1 MTESSQHPHRVLVG
15 GIRHELNSFVPGT
28 VGMDVFSR
36 VMLKEGPPVIEEP
49 ASSMIGAVEVARRRG
64 IELVPTLTTHAGAGG
79 PVEDEAYTELAE
91 RLLELAAAQVARRPV
106 DAVYLHLHGA
116 MATTRRDD
124 PEGELIEQVRAV
136 VGPEVPIAI
145 SLDLHAH
152 FTDRM
157 AQATDLVVGFRTC
170 PHTDVVET
178 GARLMEYLGDMLDG
192 TRGPR
197 ATTVQRKI
205 PLIASAEAHDTT
217 FGPLTAMQARAR
229 ELEQTP
235 GVLAISIFATQPW
248 MDVPDIGWSAV
259 VSTDGDV
266 ELAQQTA
273 DTLARELW
281 ERREM
286 YDVVKTPISVVLA
299 EARLRNG
306 EGGPVVASD
315 GPDSPTAGAAGD
327 GTAMLAEIVRTG
339 DDVRALML
347 VTDPVSVDAAIAAGP
362 GATIDIELGGRI
374 TSEFYAP
381 LPVTAEV
388 LSISTGGEANEFDKG
403 ASAPLDLGKTAVLR
417 ILNTTVLV
425 TEFKADGRKL
435 GPYLQHGLDPR
446 DFALVQVKSAGAYR
460 AEFEPI
466 ASVVYDLDT
475 RGPCDSELTRMPYR
489 RITRPLWPF
498 DRDIAQPW

>member
-1 MTESSQHPHRVLVG
+1 MTETSTRRPRVLVG

-28 VGMDVFSR
+28 VGMDVFQR
-36 VMLKEGPPVIEEP
+36 VMLAEGAAVVEQPS
-49 ASSMIGAVEVARRRG
+49 SSMIGAVEVARRRG
-64 IELVPTLTTHAGAGG
+64 VELVPTLTTHAGAGG
-79 PVEDEAYTELAE
+79 PVDDEAYATLAR
-91 RLLELAAAQVARRPV
+91 RLLELARTEVAKEPV
-106 DAVYLHLHGA
+106 DGVYLHLHGA
-116 MATTRRDD
+116 MATTLRDD
-124 PEGELIEQVRAV
+124 PEGELIEQVRAI
-136 VGPEVPIAI
+136 VGPDVPIAI

-157 AQATDLVVGFRTC
+157 ADATDLVVGFRTC
-170 PHTDVVET
+170 PHTDVIET
-178 GARLMEYLGDMLDG
+178 GARLMKTLADMLDS

-229 ELEQTP
+229 ELEKTP

-248 MDVPDIGWSAV
+248 MDVPNIGWSAV

-266 ELAQQTA
+266 DLAQETA

-281 ERREM
+281 ERREL
-286 YDVVKTPISVVLA
+286 YDVLKTPISVVLA
-299 EARLRNG
+299 DAAARDG
-306 EGGPVVASD
+306 AGGPVVASD

-327 GTAMLAEIVRTG
+327 GTALLAEIIATES
-339 DDVRALML
+339 DVRALML
-347 VTDPVSVDAAIAAGP
+347 VTDPDSVDAAMGAGP
-362 GATIDIELGGRI
+362 GAVVDLELGGRV
-374 TSEFYAP
+374 TTDFYAP

-388 LSISTGGEANEFDKG
+388 LAVHRPEDRPDPDRA
-403 ASAPLDLGKTAVLR
+403 ASAPLDLGKTATLR
-417 ILNTTVLV
+417 VRNTTVV
-425 TEFKADGRKL
+425 ASEFKADGRKL

-446 DFALVQVKSAGAYR
+446 DFALVQVKSAGGYR

-498 DRDIAQPW
+498 DRDLTVPW

>member
-1 MTESSQHPHRVLVG
+1 
-15 GIRHELNSFVPGT
+15 
-28 VGMDVFSR
+28 
-36 VMLKEGPPVIEEP
+36 
-49 ASSMIGAVEVARRRG
+49 
-64 IELVPTLTTHAGAGG
+64 
-79 PVEDEAYTELAE
+79 
-91 RLLELAAAQVARRPV
+91 
-106 DAVYLHLHGA
+106 
-116 MATTRRDD
+116 MAD
-124 PEGELIEQVRAV
+124 
-136 VGPEVPIAI
+136 
-145 SLDLHAH
+145 
-152 FTDRM
+152 
-157 AQATDLVVGFRTC
+157 ATDLVVGFRTC

-197 ATTVQRKI
+197 AKTVQRKI

-266 ELAQQTA
+266 GLAQQTA

-281 ERREM
+281 DRREM
-286 YDVVKTPISVVLA
+286 YDVVKTPIPVVLA
-299 EARLRNG
+299 EARTRDG
-306 EGGPVVASD
+306 VGGPVVASD

-327 GTAMLAEIVRTG
+327 GTAMLAEIVATG

-374 TSEFYAP
+374 TTEFYSP
-381 LPVTAEV
+381 LPITAEV
-388 LSISTGGEANEFDKG
+388 LSVHLPGDGVPNEFDKG
-403 ASAPLDLGKTAVLR
+403 ASAPLELGRTAVLR

-446 DFALVQVKSAGAYR
+446 DYALVQVKSAGAYR

-498 DRDIAQPW
+498 DRDIAEPW

>member
-1 MTESSQHPHRVLVG
+1 MTENAVRTPRVLVG

-28 VGMDVFSR
+28 VGMDVYRR
-36 VMLKEGPPVIEEP
+36 VMLAEGAPVIDQP
-49 ASSMIGAVEVARRRG
+49 SSSMIGAVEVAKRRR
-64 IELVPTLTTHAGAGG
+64 IELVPTLTAHAGAGG
-79 PVEDEAYTELAE
+79 PVEDETYTALAE
-91 RLLELAAAQVARRPV
+91 RLLALAAAEVAKQPV

-124 PEGELIEQVRAV
+124 PEGELIEQVRAI
-136 VGPEVPIAI
+136 VGPDVPIAI

-157 AQATDLVVGFRTC
+157 AKETDLVFGFRTC
-170 PHTDVVET
+170 PHTDVIET
-178 GARLMEYLGDMLDG
+178 GARLMESLADMLDG

-197 ATTVQRKI
+197 ASTVQRKI

-229 ELEQTP
+229 ELEKTP

-248 MDVPDIGWSAV
+248 MDVPNIGWSAV

-266 ELAQQTA
+266 DVAQKAA

-281 ERREM
+281 NQRDL
-286 YDVVKTPISVVLA
+286 YDVIKTPIPVVLA
-299 EARLRNG
+299 EAVRRNG
-306 EGGPVVASD
+306 DGGPVVASD

-327 GTAMLAEIVRTG
+327 GTAMLGEIVATEN
-339 DDVRALML
+339 DVRALML
-347 VTDPVSVDAAIAAGP
+347 VTDPVSVDVAIAAGP
-362 GATIDIELGGRI
+362 GAVIDLELGGRY
-374 TSEFYAP
+374 TTEFYSP

-388 LSISTGGEANEFDKG
+388 VAVHRPEDRDDQDRGM
-403 ASAPLDLGKTAVLR
+403 SAPLELGKTAILR
-417 ILNTTVLV
+417 VRNTTVVV

-435 GPYLQHGLDPR
+435 APYLQHGLDPR

-498 DRDIAQPW
+498 DRDLTEPW